1 MIEKFPYRIQKIL
14 NDRGQEFQAHFTST
28 LRRRVSDISISNRT
42 LRDNQ
47 EFPQKLGQEACKTNH
62 IY

>member
-42 LRDNQ
+42 LRDNTLRCT
-47 EFPQKLGQEACKTNH
+47 EVYVK
-62 IY
+62 II